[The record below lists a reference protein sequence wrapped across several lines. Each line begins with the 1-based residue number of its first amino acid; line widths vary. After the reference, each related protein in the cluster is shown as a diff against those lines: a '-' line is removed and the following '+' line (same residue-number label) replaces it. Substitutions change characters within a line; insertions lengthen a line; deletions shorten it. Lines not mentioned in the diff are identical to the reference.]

1 MYLSFY
7 RLKEQPFNLTPDPRF
22 LFLTAGHREALAQLV
37 YGVEQGKGFIVLTGE
52 VGTGKTTLLHA
63 LLQKLDPSTAVAY
76 VYNSTLPFD
85 GLLEYALEDFGLSAR
100 GTTQAQRL
108 FALNE
113 FLIERRRK
121 GLKTVLIIDEAQN
134 LSPET
139 LEQVRL
145 LSNFETP
152 TAKLLQILLVGQPEL
167 VKKLQLPEL
176 RQLRQRI
183 GLRCVIGPLTQD
195 ETREYIRTR
204 LHIAGARDLH
214 LFTDD
219 AIRRIAA
226 YAGGIPRVVSL
237 VCDHCLL
244 IGYADQERRIDRKIV
259 DEAIRYLEDGERTPV
274 SPARQPGPA
283 RRAQTAALGARRAR
297 RPARHR
303 RARPHAPPERRF
315 GLEPCPQPSH
325 RRRALGARLF
335 GAMSKFFKALE
346 QAERDRVRQEADPHG
361 PTVSETFVRPEAP
374 APAPVGGR
382 GGSGGSPGPRRPP
395 ARAPHGRGCPAAPS
409 PGRAGGGPSP
419 GWRPRGAVAAR
430 RASREPSRPR
440 PASSPSSTGRSD
452 T

>member
-7 RLKEQPFNLTPDPRF
+7 RLREQPFNLTPDPRF
-22 LFLTAGHREALAQLV
+22 LFLTAGHREALAQLM

-100 GTTQAQRL
+100 GTTHAQRL

-113 FLIERRRK
+113 FLIERRRQ

-167 VKKLQLPEL
+167 GKKLQLPEL

-214 LFTDD
+214 VFTDE

-226 YAGGIPRVVSL
+226 YAAGIPRVVSL
-237 VCDHCLL
+237 LCDHSLL
-244 IGYADQERRIDRKIV
+244 IGYADQEHRIDRKIV
-259 DEAIRYLEDGERTPV
+259 AEAIRYLEDGERTPG
-274 SPARQPGPA
+274 SPAVGSDRPAGLRQP
-283 RRAQTAALGARRAR
+283 RWALGVLGVLLATG
-297 RPARHR
+297 
-303 RARPHAPPERRF
+303 
-315 GLEPCPQPSH
+315 GL
-325 RRRALGARLF
+325 ALTLHLNATSDWSYVLNRVIDGAR
-335 GAMSKFFKALE
+335 
-346 QAERDRVRQEADPHG
+346 
-361 PTVSETFVRPEAP
+361 
-374 APAPVGGR
+374 
-382 GGSGGSPGPRRPP
+382 
-395 ARAPHGRGCPAAPS
+395 
-409 PGRAGGGPSP
+409 
-419 GWRPRGAVAAR
+419 AAR
-430 RASREPSRPR
+430 DYLVP
-440 PASSPSSTGRSD
+440 
-452 T
+452 

>member
-1 MYLSFY
+1 VYLSFY
-7 RLKEQPFNLTPDPRF
+7 RLKEHPFNLTPDPRF
-22 LFLTAGHREALAQLV
+22 LFLTAGHREALAQLQ

-52 VGTGKTTLLHA
+52 VGTGKTTLLQA

-85 GLLEYALEDFGLSAR
+85 GLLEYALEDWGVATR
-100 GTTQAQRL
+100 GMSHAQRL

-121 GLKTVLIIDEAQN
+121 GLNTVLIIDEAQN
-134 LSPET
+134 LSTET

-167 VKKLQLPEL
+167 VKKFQLPEL

-214 LFTDD
+214 LFTDE

-226 YAGGIPRVVSL
+226 YAAGIPRVMSL
-237 VCDHCLL
+237 ICDHCLL
-244 IGYADQERRIDRKIV
+244 VGYADQEHRIDRRIV

-274 SPARQPGPA
+274 SPDLSSDRPAGFRQP
-283 RRAQTAALGARRAR
+283 RWALGALGVLLATGGLAITLHLTSVSDWSDVLNRFIDSAR
-297 RPARHR
+297 
-303 RARPHAPPERRF
+303 
-315 GLEPCPQPSH
+315 S
-325 RRRALGARLF
+325 
-335 GAMSKFFKALE
+335 
-346 QAERDRVRQEADPHG
+346 
-361 PTVSETFVRPEAP
+361 
-374 APAPVGGR
+374 
-382 GGSGGSPGPRRPP
+382 
-395 ARAPHGRGCPAAPS
+395 ARAYLVP
-409 PGRAGGGPSP
+409 
-419 GWRPRGAVAAR
+419 
-430 RASREPSRPR
+430 
-440 PASSPSSTGRSD
+440 
-452 T
+452 